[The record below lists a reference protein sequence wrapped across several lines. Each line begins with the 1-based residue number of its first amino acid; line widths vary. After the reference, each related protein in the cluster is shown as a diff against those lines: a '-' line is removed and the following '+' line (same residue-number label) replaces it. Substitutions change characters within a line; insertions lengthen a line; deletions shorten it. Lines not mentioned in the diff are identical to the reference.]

1 MCHAYLGTSNFWSLL
16 SRIDEDLAERT
27 RAEGCAV
34 CRGKL
39 HSARYPRKPRGAA
52 RAVLGEDYERRLSF
66 CCARDGCRRRSTPPS
81 VRFLGRR
88 VFVATVVVL
97 ATALS
102 AGLTGRRIARLGERF
117 GVSVRTLRRWR
128 QWWREAFAATSVW
141 KSLRARLTPTNT
153 SLLSWPAA
161 LLERCSGQTEEQR
174 LIESLRLL
182 APLAA
187 SRCLR
192 EVA

>member
-1 MCHAYLGTSNFWSLL
+1 M
-16 SRIDEDLAERT
+16 
-27 RAEGCAV
+27 
-34 CRGKL
+34 
-39 HSARYPRKPRGAA
+39 A

-66 CCARDGCRRRSTPPS
+66 CCARDGCRRRNTPPS

-97 ATALS
+97 ATALT
-102 AGLTGRRIARLGERF
+102 AGLTGRRIAVLGERL

-128 QWWREAFAATSVW
+128 QWWREAFPATALW

-153 SLLSWPAA
+153 SSLTLPAA
-161 LLERCSGQTEEQR
+161 LLERCSGETEEKR

-182 APLAA
+182 APLGG
-187 SRCLR
+187 SRSSMEAR
-192 EVA
+192 